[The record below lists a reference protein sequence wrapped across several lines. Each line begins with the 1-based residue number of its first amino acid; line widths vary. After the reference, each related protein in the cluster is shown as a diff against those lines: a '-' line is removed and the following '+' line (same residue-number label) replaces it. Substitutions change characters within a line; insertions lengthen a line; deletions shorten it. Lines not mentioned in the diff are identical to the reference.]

1 MDVLTLM
8 AMARD
13 KVFKVKGI
21 LLETEIKVVG
31 ED

>member
-1 MDVLTLM
+1 VLTLI
-8 AMARD
+8 ATARD
-13 KVFKVKGI
+13 KVYQKTGI